1 MVYRW
6 FMFVSTTLFV
16 FFSYGECKL
25 PLMRLAQRTDD
36 SGKVPFCKLISS
48 DGEEISGVPWSEAL
62 ETRVEHGEKPWE
74 NDDFMM
80 EYDDFQ

>member
-1 MVYRW
+1 MVYDCFNHIIRI
-6 FMFVSTTLFV
+6 
-16 FFSYGECKL
+16 FSYGECKL

-48 DGEEISGVPWSEAL
+48 DGEEISGVPWSETL

-74 NDDFMM
+74 NEGMS
-80 EYDDFQ
+80 ENGVYSQL